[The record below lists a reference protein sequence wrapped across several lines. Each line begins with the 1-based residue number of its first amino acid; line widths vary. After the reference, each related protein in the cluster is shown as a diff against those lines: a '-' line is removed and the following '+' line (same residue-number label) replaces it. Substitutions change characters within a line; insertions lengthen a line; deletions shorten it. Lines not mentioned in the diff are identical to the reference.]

1 MRAGYS
7 WVTPR
12 LTAIVA
18 LGLLGCQAPS
28 QNSAWSLTNA
38 ERDAIR
44 AVDTAFVHA
53 WIRDDTASVL
63 RLFSPEAILFPP
75 GSAPIEGLPAIRAY
89 WWPNDG
95 SHTQITSFTRN
106 VAEIRGTR
114 QLAYLRGTA
123 HLAWA
128 YVKDGKRTVQSSQS
142 TDLVLLAPDAK
153 GQWRIIRQMWNPTP
167 P

>member
-7 WVTPR
+7 FVTPQ
-12 LTAIVA
+12 LAVILW
-18 LGLLGCQAPS
+18 LGLMGCQAPS
-28 QNSAWSLTNA
+28 QTPAWSLTNA

-44 AVDTAFVHA
+44 TIDTAFVHA

-75 GSAPIEGLPAIRAY
+75 GRAPIEGLQAIRAY
-89 WWPNDG
+89 WWPRDG

-106 VAEIRGTR
+106 VAEISGTR

-123 HLAWA
+123 HLGWV
-128 YVKDGKRTVQSSQS
+128 YVKDGKRTAQSSRS
-142 TDLVLLAPDAK
+142 TELVLLAPDTR
-153 GQWRIIRQMWNPTP
+153 GQWRIIRQMWNPMP

>member
-1 MRAGYS
+1 
-7 WVTPR
+7 VPPK
-12 LTAIVA
+12 LTAIVW
-18 LGLLGCQAPS
+18 LGLLGCHAPS

-38 ERDAIR
+38 DREAIR
-44 AVDTAFVHA
+44 AIDTAFVHA

-95 SHTQITSFTRN
+95 SHTRITSFTRN

-123 HLAWA
+123 HLAWV

-142 TDLVLLAPDAK
+142 IDLVLLAPDAK